1 MSQSNGFQD
10 CMDTGEAMV
19 QILKSSKADDKLRIV
34 REKQQCFFEQHWDTK
49 KTITQML
56 NDVVQC
62 EDKASKKLL
71 DMEEQKSQV
80 ERELDSLEQE
90 LQQCTAKSQDM
101 DTELQF
107 LQRELENLRDSEQ
120 ELQTLQQEVDDDT
133 TEVIPSA
140 IYVAQLYHKVTKIK
154 WEYDTEPHILRGVH
168 YGADL
173 ATPINIDTSVRS
185 RCSVSDE
192 LWNFVGTEW

>member
-56 NDVVQC
+56 NGQG
-62 EDKASKKLL
+62 EQEAAGHGGA
-71 DMEEQKSQV
+71 EEPSQV

-107 LQRELENLRDSEQ
+107 LQKELENLRDSEQ

>member
-1 MSQSNGFQD
+1 MLQD
-10 CMDTGEAMV
+10 VMDTGESMV
-19 QILKSSKADDKLRIV
+19 KILKSSKADDELRKV
-34 REKQQCFFEQHWDTK
+34 REKQQCFFERHLDMK
-49 KTITQML
+49 KTITLLL
-56 NDVVQC
+56 NGVVQC
-62 EDKASKKLL
+62 EDEASQKLL
-71 DMEEQKSQV
+71 DMEGQKSQA

-90 LQQCTAKSQDM
+90 LQQCTARSQNM
-101 DTELQF
+101 DSELQF
-107 LQRELENLRDSEQ
+107 LQRELESLRDSEQ

-140 IYVAQLYHKVTKIK
+140 IYVAQLYHKVTRIK

-173 ATPINIDTSVRS
+173 ATPINIDSSVRS

-192 LWNFVGTEW
+192 LWNFVSTEW